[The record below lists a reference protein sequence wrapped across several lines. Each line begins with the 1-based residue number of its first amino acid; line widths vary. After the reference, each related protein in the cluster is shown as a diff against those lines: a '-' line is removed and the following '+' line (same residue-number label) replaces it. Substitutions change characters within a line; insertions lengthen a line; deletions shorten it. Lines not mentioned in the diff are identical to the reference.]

1 MSERIVLINF
11 KFTLLESEYERVVS
25 PLVSEFV
32 AVAGLRWKI
41 WLINAADSA
50 AGGICLF
57 DDEPSAQAFL
67 AGPLMAWLQSHPAL
81 REMTVQQFDIM
92 KRETAS
98 THGPLGTGV
107 RV

>member
-1 MSERIVLINF
+1 MSEKIVLINF
-11 KFTLLESEYERVVS
+11 KFTLSESEYEQAVS
-25 PLVSEFV
+25 PLASEFV

-41 WLINAADSA
+41 WLINAANSE

-57 DDEPSAQAFL
+57 DDELSAQAFL
-67 AGPLMAWLQSHPAL
+67 AGPLVAWLQSHPAL
-81 REMTVQQFDIM
+81 SEMSVKQFDVM

-98 THGPLGTGV
+98 THGPLGIGV